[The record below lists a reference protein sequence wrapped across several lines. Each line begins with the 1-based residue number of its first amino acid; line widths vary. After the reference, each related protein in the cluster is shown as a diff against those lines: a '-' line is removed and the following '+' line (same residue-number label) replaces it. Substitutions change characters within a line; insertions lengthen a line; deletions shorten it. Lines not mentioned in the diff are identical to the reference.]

1 MERRN
6 GKGIV
11 TDLVLRMRREKDLI
25 EQIRSDYREVNRLK
39 EKVAKRQASKEEK
52 EDLLR
57 LQSWIQEESRH
68 LKETEGEQIES
79 IICAEMKEVK
89 RK

>member
-1 MERRN
+1 MERQN
-6 GKGIV
+6 GKSIV

-25 EQIRSDYREVNRLK
+25 EQIKSDYRELNRLN
-39 EKVAKRQASKEEK
+39 EKVKKNMASKEEK

-68 LKETEGEQIES
+68 LEETEGGEIES